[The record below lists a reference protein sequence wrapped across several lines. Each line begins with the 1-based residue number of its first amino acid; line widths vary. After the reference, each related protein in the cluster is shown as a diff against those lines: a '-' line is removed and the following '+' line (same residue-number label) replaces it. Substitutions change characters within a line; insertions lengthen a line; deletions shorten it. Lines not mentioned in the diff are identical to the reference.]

1 MRAARLGEENRKATA
16 RRMGVL
22 TFIHPRLSS
31 DYCLAVVW
39 EGAARIFAACDLI
52 GRPIGLPWRS
62 YMRHVEEDL
71 YRAGRTDPPR
81 GLDDLTTLVRGVL
94 RRHNELI
101 RLIRLR
107 HDRSAFGFCLALAAI
122 WEDQARVFWLG
133 DCRAYRIVGQRVEC
147 LTRDQNELYTAV
159 SDAPADGLT
168 LFAAEMSELT
178 HRLEAFLGMADD
190 ERLKACLEAEDVR
203 VTLDG
208 KTALLLTSDGL
219 YMPLLRARMDRTNHR
234 ITLEDLRV
242 ESDFAALLAEADQT
256 PAASPEEFWR
266 RRAEALALGALR
278 GGYRHRHYHDDIAF
292 ILIHPADGV
301 EACRIAEG

>member
-1 MRAARLGEENRKATA
+1 MAGV

-31 DYCLAVVW
+31 DYCLAVEW
-39 EGAARIFAACDLI
+39 DRPARVFAACDLI

-62 YMRHVEEDL
+62 YMRRVEADL
-71 YRAGRTDPPR
+71 YRAGLADPPR
-81 GLDDLTTLVRGVL
+81 GPDGLATLVRRVL

-101 RLIRLR
+101 RLIRQQ

-122 WEDQARVFWLG
+122 WEDEARIFWLG

-159 SDAPADGLT
+159 SGAPPEGLT

-178 HRLEAFLGMADD
+178 HRLEAFLGMAED
-190 ERLKACLEAEDVR
+190 ERMEQWLDTQDVR

-234 ITLEDLRV
+234 ITPEDLHV
-242 ESDFAALLAEADQT
+242 ESDIAALLAEADRT
-256 PAASPEEFWR
+256 PSVTLEEFWR
-266 RRAEALALGALR
+266 RRAQGLAVGALR
-278 GGYRHRHYHDDIAF
+278 SGRRHRHYHDDIAF
-292 ILIHPADGV
+292 LLLHPADAV
-301 EACRIAEG
+301 ESPRPGGG